1 MSDFS
6 KTLALIGLLTPLGA
20 SALGIGEIRTQ
31 SSLNQVLRA
40 EIPLVLSGNDRLENI
55 RIRLASPEAFQ
66 QAGVE
71 RQHGLT
77 QLRFKP
83 LAKPDGRH
91 VIQVSSRDAI
101 TDPFLDFLVEVE
113 SPQGTVLRE
122 FTLLLDPSRSGT
134 SRAQSPDVPAY
145 PSRLAYD
152 DEPAPRSRAASA
164 PYPEPALEPPARDT
178 DVGISPSRPMAL
190 GPEQLSGRTYGPVG
204 RRENLIDVANRVE
217 RPAQVTPEQMALG
230 LYLANPRAFARNI
243 NGLKAG
249 SVLRIPNDTYLS
261 SISQEEAQA
270 ALARRAGNS
279 RRPAY
284 AGHVPPPMSEML
296 GAGPVEETS
305 SATKQGLAAKTPPS
319 VVSEVAAQVPGALKK
334 ENEALLERLAQLEQ
348 RLNEAQ
354 RLLKL
359 KDAELATLQSHQAN
373 LARESVPK
381 SEPAAVPQPAPTVT
395 QPPITVTP
403 RPPVA
408 STPQV
413 EQPHVPA
420 TSPARP
426 EPNQSQPPK
435 PPVGAPKPVSPP
447 PAEVGKPVAPVAD
460 MTMDDLPIPMNY
472 WLASGGLVLLGLSAL
487 LYRLRRKPGEPD
499 TEASKS
505 DRLKSQTAEAA
516 APAAGPKPG
525 ESPATGTAEVT
536 EIHPDQLDPAWEADV
551 YLRYGRYPQAE
562 ALIRASLK
570 KEPDREDLKLKL
582 CEILNL
588 SHQNEAFSAYIGEL
602 QAMGPRL
609 SDGFWSSV
617 QTMRPELIV
626 DTMPQPAPAV
636 EPDRTPS
643 EPPAVDLVV
652 TPTPPP
658 TARLETETL
667 DLDDTDFSAE
677 LLALEAQL
685 GSLNE
690 PVAVHPM
697 DAIQPEAVSL
707 SALDDDQSLEQA
719 LEALTDLKATPSSAD
734 ANAEVSTLDLAEPSL
749 ATDVLSPQAPA
760 TDPEALNLDQVDE
773 LAELERLL
781 EPTTPLANPEH
792 EAAAVP
798 HHDDATF
805 AEIPAATNETSAA
818 PPKPEHD
825 NLLEFVP
832 PVMAE
837 LLPAPPSE
845 APEPGSLVLE
855 NLIPFDT
862 AGLSTA
868 SALPARP
875 TAPVSESPVEPV
887 APVRNDELDFENLPA
902 FDETSDAPGNAGFGV
917 LDFELELL
925 DPLTQAGSDPELA
938 ADSGQP
944 KSSPLDIARRLAED
958 GDKIAARTMLKE
970 LIQAGDA
977 SVQNEA
983 RLLLEEIS
991 KVRLSLV
998 SGPASETP
1006 PEVPYVPPAKATP
1019 GA

>member
-83 LAKPDGRH
+83 VARPDGRH

-134 SRAQSPDVPAY
+134 SRALPPDVPFY
-145 PSRLAYD
+145 PSRPAYN
-152 DEPAPRSRAASA
+152 DEPAPRSRASSA
-164 PYPEPALEPPARDT
+164 PYPERAPESPQRDT
-178 DVGISPSRPMAL
+178 DVGVSPSRPMAP

-230 LYLANPRAFARNI
+230 LYLANPRAFTRNI
-243 NGLKAG
+243 NGLRAG

-270 ALARRAGNS
+270 ALAWKPGKSRRRA
-279 RRPAY
+279 Y
-284 AGHVPPPMSEML
+284 AENVPPPMTEAPGMAEM
-296 GAGPVEETS
+296 P
-305 SATKQGLAAKTPPS
+305 SATNQGFATKTPTG
-319 VVSEVAAQVPGALKK
+319 VVSEVAAQVPDALKK

-359 KDAELATLQSHQAN
+359 KDAELATLQSHQAS

-381 SEPAAVPQPAPTVT
+381 SEPGSLPEPTPTVT
-395 QPPITVTP
+395 QPPVAVAP
-403 RPPVA
+403 RPPMA
-408 STPQV
+408 SIPPV

-420 TSPARP
+420 TPAARP
-426 EPNQSQPPK
+426 EPNQSQAPK
-435 PPVGAPKPVSPP
+435 PPVAAPKPVSPP
-447 PAEVGKPVAPVAD
+447 PAEVSKPVTPVAD
-460 MTMDDLPIPMNY
+460 MPTDDLSIPMNY

-505 DRLKSQTAEAA
+505 DRFKPQTAEAA
-516 APAAGPKPG
+516 APATGPKPA
-525 ESPATGTAEVT
+525 ESPVSGTAEVT

-588 SHQNEAFSAYIGEL
+588 SHQNEAFSAYVREL
-602 QAMGPRL
+602 QATGQRL
-609 SDGFWSSV
+609 SEGFWSSV

-626 DTMPQPAPAV
+626 DTMPQPAPAF
-636 EPDRTPS
+636 EPVRTPS
-643 EPPAVDLVV
+643 EPPAVDLDFA
-652 TPTPPP
+652 PAPPP
-658 TARLETETL
+658 AAGLETETL
-667 DLDDTDFSAE
+667 DLEDTDFSAE

-690 PVAVHPM
+690 PGDSHPM

-734 ANAEVSTLDLAEPSL
+734 ADAEVSTLDLAEPSL

-760 TDPEALNLDQVDE
+760 TDPKAVEFHEGEALAD
-773 LAELERLL
+773 LERLL
-781 EPTTPLANPEH
+781 EPTTPLANPED
-792 EAAAVP
+792 EAAAVS
-798 HHDDATF
+798 HHDGATV
-805 AEIPAATNETSAA
+805 AESPAATNEPNAA
-818 PPKPEHD
+818 PSLPEHD
-825 NLLEFVP
+825 NLLEFLP
-832 PVMAE
+832 PVMAD

-917 LDFELELL
+917 LDFELDLL
-925 DPLTQAGSDPELA
+925 DPLTQAGSAPEPA
-938 ADSGQP
+938 AGSGQP
-944 KSSPLDIARRLAED
+944 EISPLETARRLAED

-983 RLLLEEIS
+983 RFLLEEIS

-998 SGPASETP
+998 SGPVTETP
-1006 PEVPYVPPAKATP
+1006 PEVPFVPHAKATP

>member
-20 SALGIGEIRTQ
+20 SALGIGEIRAQ

-55 RIRLASPEAFQ
+55 RIRLASPEAFE

-83 LAKPDGRH
+83 LARPDGRH

-122 FTLLLDPSRSGT
+122 FTLLLDPSRGGT
-134 SRAQSPDVPAY
+134 SRTQPPDVPAY
-145 PSRLAYD
+145 PSRPAYS
-152 DEPAPRSRAASA
+152 DEPAPRYRAASA
-164 PYPEPALEPPARDT
+164 PYPEPASEPTARDT
-178 DVGISPSRPMAL
+178 DVGASHSRPVAL

-230 LYLANPRAFARNI
+230 LYLANPMAFARNI

-261 SISQEEAQA
+261 NISQEEAQA
-270 ALARRAGNS
+270 ALARRAGNY

-284 AGHVPPPMSEML
+284 AGHVPPAMSEMS
-296 GAGPVEETS
+296 GAGPGEETS
-305 SATKQGLAAKTPPS
+305 SATNQGLAAKTPPG
-319 VVSEVAAQVPGALKK
+319 VVSEVAAQVTDALKK
-334 ENEALLERLAQLEQ
+334 ENEALQVRLAQLEQ

-359 KDAELATLQSHQAN
+359 KDAELATLQSHQAS
-373 LARESVPK
+373 LARESAAK
-381 SEPAAVPQPAPTVT
+381 QEPAALPEPAPTVT
-395 QPPITVTP
+395 QPAVAAAP
-403 RPPVA
+403 RPPMA
-408 STPQV
+408 STPPV

-420 TSPARP
+420 TPATRP
-426 EPNQSQPPK
+426 EPNQSQAPK
-435 PPVGAPKPVSPP
+435 PPAAAPKPVSPP
-447 PAEVGKPVAPVAD
+447 PAAVSKPVAPVAD
-460 MTMDDLPIPMNY
+460 MPTEDLPIPMNY

-499 TEASKS
+499 TEASKP
-505 DRLKSQTAEAA
+505 DRLKPQTAEAV
-516 APAAGPKPG
+516 APAAGPKPA
-525 ESPATGTAEVT
+525 ESSVSGMAEVT

-562 ALIRASLK
+562 ALVRASLK

-582 CEILNL
+582 CEILHL
-588 SHQNEAFSAYIGEL
+588 SHQKEAFSAYVREL
-602 QAMGPRL
+602 QATGPRL

-617 QTMRPELIV
+617 QAMRPELIV
-626 DTMPQPAPAV
+626 DTMPKPAPAV

-643 EPPAVDLVV
+643 EPPAVDLVI
-652 TPTPPP
+652 TPTPP
-658 TARLETETL
+658 AAGLETETL
-667 DLDDTDFSAE
+667 DLEDTDFSAE

-685 GSLNE
+685 GSLND
-690 PVAVHPM
+690 PVAAHPM

-734 ANAEVSTLDLAEPSL
+734 ADAGVSTLDLAEPFL
-749 ATDVLSPQAPA
+749 ATDVLSPQAPV
-760 TDPEALNLDQVDE
+760 TDPEVFNLDQVDE

-781 EPTTPLANPEH
+781 EPTPPLANPEH
-792 EAAAVP
+792 EAAAVA
-798 HHDDATF
+798 HHDDATI
-805 AEIPAATNETSAA
+805 AETPLATNETSAA
-818 PPKPEHD
+818 PPLPEHD

-837 LLPAPPSE
+837 LLPAPPDDATGS
-845 APEPGSLVLE
+845 GSLVLE

-868 SALPARP
+868 SALPAR
-875 TAPVSESPVEPV
+875 TAVPVPESSVEPV
-887 APVRNDELDFENLPA
+887 QPVRNDELDFESLPA
-902 FDETSDAPGNAGFGV
+902 FDETSDAPENAGFGV
-917 LDFELELL
+917 LDFELDLL
-925 DPLTQAGSDPELA
+925 DPMIQAGYAPEPA
-938 ADSGQP
+938 AGSGQP
-944 KSSPLDIARRLAED
+944 EPSPLEIARRLAED

-977 SVQNEA
+977 YVQNEA

-998 SGPASETP
+998 SGPVTETP
-1006 PEVPYVPPAKATP
+1006 PEVPFVPPAKATP
-1019 GA
+1019 GS

>member
-71 RQHGLT
+71 RQSGLT

-83 LAKPDGRH
+83 LARPDGRH

-134 SRAQSPDVPAY
+134 SRAQSQDVPAY
-145 PSRLAYD
+145 PSRPAYD
-152 DEPAPRSRAASA
+152 DEPAPQYRAASA
-164 PYPEPALEPPARDT
+164 PYPEPAPEPPARGT
-178 DVGISPSRPMAL
+178 DVGISPSRPLAL
-190 GPEQLSGRTYGPVG
+190 DPEQLSGRTYGPVG

-230 LYLANPRAFARNI
+230 LYLANPRAFTRNI
-243 NGLKAG
+243 NGLRAG

-261 SISQEEAQA
+261 NISQEEAQA

-284 AGHVPPPMSEML
+284 AGHVPPAMPEML
-296 GAGPVEETS
+296 GTGPGEETS
-305 SATKQGLAAKTPPS
+305 SATNQGLAAKTPPS

-359 KDAELATLQSHQAN
+359 KDAELATLQNHQAS
-373 LARESVPK
+373 LVRESAPK
-381 SEPAAVPQPAPTVT
+381 LEPSAVPQPAPTVT

-403 RPPVA
+403 RPPVT
-408 STPQV
+408 STPPV

-420 TSPARP
+420 TSPAVP
-426 EPNQSQPPK
+426 EPNQSQAPK
-435 PPVGAPKPVSPP
+435 PPMAAPKPVSPP
-447 PAEVGKPVAPVAD
+447 PAEVGKPVAPVAN
-460 MTMDDLPIPMNY
+460 MTMDDIPIPMNY

-505 DRLKSQTAEAA
+505 DRFKPQTAEAA
-516 APAAGPKPG
+516 APAAGPKPA

-588 SHQNEAFSAYIGEL
+588 SHQSEAFSAYIREL
-602 QAMGPRL
+602 QAIGPRL
-609 SDGFWSSV
+609 SNGFWSSV
-617 QTMRPELIV
+617 QALRPELIL

-636 EPDRTPS
+636 EPNRASS
-643 EPPAVDLVV
+643 EPPAADLDFA
-652 TPTPPP
+652 PAPPP
-658 TARLETETL
+658 AAGLETETL
-667 DLDDTDFSAE
+667 DLEDTDFSAE

-690 PVAVHPM
+690 PVAAHPM
-697 DAIQPEAVSL
+697 NAIQPEAVSL
-707 SALDDDQSLEQA
+707 SALDDNQSLEQA

-734 ANAEVSTLDLAEPSL
+734 ANAEV
-749 ATDVLSPQAPA
+749 
-760 TDPEALNLDQVDE
+760 
-773 LAELERLL
+773 
-781 EPTTPLANPEH
+781 
-792 EAAAVP
+792 
-798 HHDDATF
+798 
-805 AEIPAATNETSAA
+805 
-818 PPKPEHD
+818 
-825 NLLEFVP
+825 
-832 PVMAE
+832 
-837 LLPAPPSE
+837 
-845 APEPGSLVLE
+845 
-855 NLIPFDT
+855 
-862 AGLSTA
+862 
-868 SALPARP
+868 
-875 TAPVSESPVEPV
+875 
-887 APVRNDELDFENLPA
+887 
-902 FDETSDAPGNAGFGV
+902 
-917 LDFELELL
+917 
-925 DPLTQAGSDPELA
+925 
-938 ADSGQP
+938 
-944 KSSPLDIARRLAED
+944 
-958 GDKIAARTMLKE
+958 
-970 LIQAGDA
+970 
-977 SVQNEA
+977 
-983 RLLLEEIS
+983 
-991 KVRLSLV
+991 
-998 SGPASETP
+998 
-1006 PEVPYVPPAKATP
+1006 
-1019 GA
+1019 

>member
-1 MSDFS
+1 MSDFP

-31 SSLNQVLRA
+31 SSLNQILRA

-83 LAKPDGRH
+83 LARSDGRH

-122 FTLLLDPSRSGT
+122 FTLLLDPSRGGT
-134 SRAQSPDVPAY
+134 SRGQPPDIPAY
-145 PSRLAYD
+145 PSRPAYD

-164 PYPEPALEPPARDT
+164 PYPEPAPEPPPRDA
-178 DVGISPSRPMAL
+178 DAGASPSRPVAL

-217 RPAQVTPEQMALG
+217 RPAQITPEQMALG
-230 LYLANPRAFARNI
+230 LYLANPRAFTRNI
-243 NGLKAG
+243 NGLRAG
-249 SVLRIPNDTYLS
+249 SLLRIPNDTYLN

-270 ALARRAGNS
+270 ALTRRAGHN
-279 RRPAY
+279 RRLAY
-284 AGHVPPPMSEML
+284 AGHVPPPMSEMS
-296 GAGPVEETS
+296 GTGPGEETS
-305 SATKQGLAAKTPPS
+305 SATNQGLAAKTPPS
-319 VVSEVAAQVPGALKK
+319 VVSEVAAQVPGTLKK
-334 ENEALLERLAQLEQ
+334 ENEALLERLEQLEQ

-359 KDAELATLQSHQAN
+359 KDAELATLQSHQAS

-381 SEPAAVPQPAPTVT
+381 SEPAALPEPAPTVT

-403 RPPVA
+403 RPPMA
-408 STPQV
+408 STPPV

-420 TSPARP
+420 TPATRP
-426 EPNQSQPPK
+426 EPNQSQAPK
-435 PPVGAPKPVSPP
+435 PPAAAPKPVSPP
-447 PAEVGKPVAPVAD
+447 PAAVSKPVAPIAD
-460 MTMDDLPIPMNY
+460 MPTDEVSIPMNY

-505 DRLKSQTAEAA
+505 DRLKPQTAEAA
-516 APAAGPKPG
+516 APAADPKPA
-525 ESPATGTAEVT
+525 ESPASGTAEVT

-588 SHQNEAFSAYIGEL
+588 SHQKEAFSAYVREL
-602 QAMGPRL
+602 QATGPRL

-617 QTMRPELIV
+617 QAMRPELIV
-626 DTMPQPAPAV
+626 DTMPKPAPAV

-643 EPPAVDLVV
+643 EPPAVDLVI
-652 TPTPPP
+652 TPTPP
-658 TARLETETL
+658 AAGLETETL
-667 DLDDTDFSAE
+667 DLEDTDFSAE

-685 GSLNE
+685 GTLND
-690 PVAVHPM
+690 PVAAHPM

-734 ANAEVSTLDLAEPSL
+734 ADAGVSTLDLAEPSL
-749 ATDVLSPQAPA
+749 ATDVLNPQAPA

-781 EPTTPLANPEH
+781 EPTPPLANPEH
-792 EAAAVP
+792 EAAAVA
-798 HHDDATF
+798 HNDDATI
-805 AEIPAATNETSAA
+805 AETPVATNEPSAV
-818 PPKPEHD
+818 PPLPEHD

-832 PVMAE
+832 PVISE
-837 LLPAPPSE
+837 LLPTPLGD
-845 APEPGSLVLE
+845 APESGPLVLE

-868 SALPARP
+868 SALPAR
-875 TAPVSESPVEPV
+875 TAAPVPASSVEAV
-887 APVRNDELDFENLPA
+887 APARNDELDFESLPA

-917 LDFELELL
+917 LDFELDLL
-925 DPLTQAGSDPELA
+925 DPLAQAGSDPEPA

-944 KSSPLDIARRLAED
+944 ELSPLDIARRLAED

-977 SVQNEA
+977 SAQNEA

-998 SGPASETP
+998 PGPVTETP
-1006 PEVPYVPPAKATP
+1006 PEVPFVPPAKATP

>member
-55 RIRLASPEAFQ
+55 RIRLASPEAFE

-83 LAKPDGRH
+83 LARPDGRH

-122 FTLLLDPSRSGT
+122 FTLLLDPSRGGT
-134 SRAQSPDVPAY
+134 SRAQPPDVPAY
-145 PSRLAYD
+145 PSRLAYN
-152 DEPAPRSRAASA
+152 DEPAPRPRAASA
-164 PYPEPALEPPARDT
+164 PYPVRGPEPSAWDR
-178 DVGISPSRPMAL
+178 DVGGAPSHPAAI

-204 RRENLIDVANRVE
+204 RRENLIDVANRIE
-217 RPAQVTPEQMALG
+217 RPAQITPEQMALG
-230 LYLANPRAFARNI
+230 LYLANPRAFTRNI

-249 SVLRIPNDTYLS
+249 SVLRIPNDAYLS

-270 ALARRAGNS
+270 ALAWRPGKSRRRA
-279 RRPAY
+279 Y
-284 AGHVPPPMSEML
+284 AEHVPPPMTEAPGMAEM
-296 GAGPVEETS
+296 P
-305 SATKQGLAAKTPPS
+305 SATNQGLAAKTPPG
-319 VVSEVAAQVPGALKK
+319 VVSEVAARVPDALKK
-334 ENEALLERLAQLEQ
+334 ENEALVERLTQLEQ

-359 KDAELATLQSHQAN
+359 KDAELATLQSHQAS
-373 LARESVPK
+373 LVRETPPK
-381 SEPAAVPQPAPTVT
+381 PVPAALPVPAPNVT
-395 QPPITVTP
+395 QPPVAVAP
-403 RPPVA
+403 SPPLA
-408 STPQV
+408 STPPV
-413 EQPHVPA
+413 EQPHIPA
-420 TSPARP
+420 TAAARS
-426 EPNQSQPPK
+426 EPNQAQAPQIPAA
-435 PPVGAPKPVSPP
+435 APKPVSPP
-447 PAEVGKPVAPVAD
+447 PAKVDKPVAPVAD
-460 MTMDDLPIPMNY
+460 MTTDDFPIPTNY

-499 TEASKS
+499 TEASTF
-505 DRLKSQTAEAA
+505 DRSKPQPAEAA
-516 APAAGPKPG
+516 APAAAPI
-525 ESPATGTAEVT
+525 PAELPASGTAEVK

-588 SHQNEAFSAYIGEL
+588 SHQNDAFSAYVREL
-602 QAMGPRL
+602 QAMGQRL
-609 SDGFWSSV
+609 SEGFWSSV
-617 QTMRPELIV
+617 QAMRPELIG
-626 DTMPQPAPAV
+626 DTMPQPAPVV

-643 EPPAVDLVV
+643 EPLAVDLVV
-652 TPTPPP
+652 TPTPPA
-658 TARLETETL
+658 ARLETETL
-667 DLDDTDFSAE
+667 DLEDTDFSAE

-685 GSLNE
+685 GGLNE
-690 PVAVHPM
+690 PVAAHPM

-719 LEALTDLKATPSSAD
+719 LEALTDLRATPVTNVD
-734 ANAEVSTLDLAEPSL
+734 AEP
-749 ATDVLSPQAPA
+749 ATLEFAELSVGTDAVSPQAPA
-760 TDPEALNLDQVDE
+760 TDPKVVDLHQGDD
-773 LAELERLL
+773 LADLERLL
-781 EPTTPLANPEH
+781 EPTTASANPEQ
-792 EAAAVP
+792 EAEAVP
-798 HHDDATF
+798 HHDDATV
-805 AEIPAATNETSAA
+805 AETPAATNEPNAA
-818 PPKPEHD
+818 TPLPDED

-832 PVMAE
+832 PVIAE
-837 LLPAPPSE
+837 LLPAPPGDD
-845 APEPGSLVLE
+845 PEQGPLVLE

-862 AGLSTA
+862 SGLSTA
-868 SALPARP
+868 SALPAR
-875 TAPVSESPVEPV
+875 TAAPVPKASFEPV
-887 APVRNDELDFENLPA
+887 APARSDELDFENLPA
-902 FDETSDAPGNAGFGV
+902 FNGVSDAPGNVGFGV
-917 LDFELELL
+917 LDFELDLL
-925 DPLTQAGSDPELA
+925 DPLTQAGSDPEA
-938 ADSGQP
+938 TADSTP
-944 KSSPLDIARRLAED
+944 PEASPLHIARRLAED

-970 LIQAGDA
+970 LIQTGDA

-998 SGPASETP
+998 SGPVTETP
-1006 PEVPYVPPAKATP
+1006 PEVPFVPPAKATP